1 MISGLKIDIVD
12 VKIPEGCNLIFGISH
27 FIKTVE
33 DIYEAVV
40 NSVPGAKFGLAFAEA
55 SGPCLIRHEGTD
67 DELRRLAA
75 ETLLRIGCG
84 HTFLII
90 MRNMYPINVMEKLKN
105 VPEVCTI
112 LAATANP
119 LQVVVVETEQGRG
132 VMAVIDGYRSKG
144 IEDEKH
150 IEERKQ
156 FLRKIGYK
164 L

>member
-1 MISGLKIDIVD
+1 MASMKLEVVD
-12 VKIPEGCNLIFGISH
+12 VKIPEGCNAVFGISH

-40 NSVPGAKFGLAFAEA
+40 NTVPGAKFGLAFMEA
-55 SGPCLIRHEGTD
+55 SGECLVRHEGTD
-67 DELRRLAA
+67 PELRRLAA
-75 ETLLRIGCG
+75 EAMLKIGCG
-84 HTFLII
+84 HTFLLFIKGF
-90 MRNMYPINVMEKLKN
+90 YPINIMQRLKD

-119 LQVVVVETEQGRG
+119 LQVIVAETEQGRG
-132 VMAVIDGYRSKG
+132 VVGVVDGFKPKG

-150 IEERKQ
+150 IEERKA

>member
-1 MISGLKIDIVD
+1 MKIDVVD

-33 DIYEAVV
+33 DVYEAIV

-67 DELRRLAA
+67 EELRKLAA

-90 MRNMYPINVMEKLKN
+90 MRGMYPINVMEKLKN

-119 LQVVVVETEQGRG
+119 LQVIVAETDQGRG
-132 VMAVIDGYRSKG
+132 VMGVVDGYRSRG
-144 IEDEKH
+144 IEDEKN
-150 IEERKQ
+150 IGERKL

>member
-1 MISGLKIDIVD
+1 MASVKIEVVE
-12 VKIPEGCNLIFGISH
+12 VKIPEGCNAVFGITH
-27 FIKTVE
+27 FIKSVE

-40 NSVPGAKFGLAFAEA
+40 NTVPGAKFGLAFMEA
-55 SGPCLIRHEGTD
+55 SGECLVRHEGTD
-67 DELRRLAA
+67 PELRRQAA
-75 ETLLRIGCG
+75 ETIYKIGCG
-84 HTFLII
+84 HTFLLFIKGF
-90 MRNMYPINVMEKLKN
+90 YPINIMQRLKD

-119 LQVVVVETEQGRG
+119 LQIIVAETEQGRG
-132 VMAVIDGYRSKG
+132 VLGVVDGFKPKG

-156 FLRKIGYK
+156 FLRRIGYK